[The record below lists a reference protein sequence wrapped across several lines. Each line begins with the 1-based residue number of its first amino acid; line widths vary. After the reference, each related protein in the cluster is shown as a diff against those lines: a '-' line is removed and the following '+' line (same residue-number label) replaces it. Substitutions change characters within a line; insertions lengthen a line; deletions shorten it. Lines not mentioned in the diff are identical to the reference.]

1 MSKTI
6 HTVKLVNQKKTIDE
20 NKYIIVGEDRWLR
33 ETESDRRNKK
43 ISDDYDNKV
52 YDIGKLK
59 DTIEDYQVDR
69 KDFTAEINKLN
80 RQLDKCKNS
89 EAVKELFGIQK
100 YVEELEFKLE
110 NKDYESEEIKKL
122 QKMCLDQKDSNT
134 RMYHDLL
141 AVQSKYDDLK
151 NTTPMIITG
160 NNVDQPQPTNDDNAK
175 LVDDNAKLTRRVEIY
190 KNSIK
195 RQSDE
200 YESCLVDKGEL
211 NKEHKQLQEKY
222 NKMKFSYKT
231 YKLKTEKQ
239 IDIVDTVIKDVIQT
253 NTIETQTEVVIKEGI
268 ETNTIETQTHREQK
282 SFDAKQFSTE
292 ELFTK
297 VMFSIFGNKNK
308 KIKGDDIH
316 NVQANRIQGHIS
328 QMKKKIFTTT
338 EKKDNKI
345 DYSVEY
351 IKRLIFLEN
360 KLNV

>member
-1 MSKTI
+1 MSKNI
-6 HTVKLVNQKKTIDE
+6 HTVKLVNQKKPIDG
-20 NKYIIVGEDRWLR
+20 NIYIIVGEDRWMR
-33 ETESDRRNKK
+33 ESESIKRNKK
-43 ISDDYDNKV
+43 INDDYDDKV

-59 DTIEDYQVDR
+59 DTIEDYQSDS
-69 KDFTAEINKLN
+69 KDFKTEIINLN
-80 RQLDKCKNS
+80 RQLSKCKNS
-89 EAVKELFGIQK
+89 EAVKELFSIQK
-100 YVEELEFKLE
+100 YVEELESKLE
-110 NKDYESEEIKKL
+110 NKDYESQEISKL
-122 QKMCLDQKDSNT
+122 QKMYQHEKDSNT
-134 RMYHDLL
+134 KMYHNLL
-141 AVQSKYDDLK
+141 AVQSECEDLK

-175 LVDDNAKLTRRVEIY
+175 LVDDNAKLNRRVQMY
-190 KNSIK
+190 KNDMK
-195 RQSDE
+195 RVSNE

-211 NKEHKQLQEKY
+211 NKEHKQLQEEY
-222 NKMKFSYKT
+222 NKMELSYKT

-239 IDIVDTVIKDVIQT
+239 IDIVDTVIKDV
-253 NTIETQTEVVIKEGI
+253 I